1 MLEGGNV
8 NKTVLLPADTYNVVN
23 KTLMNDT
30 DRLVLSMLYQP
41 LIGYKALSLYFTF
54 WSDLDCTGVMS
65 VEFTHRHLMNM
76 MGIKIEDII
85 EARKKLEAIGL
96 MKTAFKEGNTNTYV
110 YQLYAPLSASEF
122 LTHPFL
128 SIILY
133 NTVGSKEYDRIIQYF
148 KMPKIN
154 LGDFKDITTSFSD
167 IFKTGT
173 VFLKEAESD
182 IRKRESCDIDLKVDL
197 DLDLLINSLPKD
209 LITNKTFDKNT
220 CKLLKSISYLY
231 NIDSTQMVGLVR
243 NSLNEKGLV
252 DKTKLQNNARC
263 FYQFENENQLPHL
276 IYNNQPVNL
285 RENLKDGSRRS
296 KIIYTFETLS
306 PYDFLRGKYN
316 GSNPTTRDMKIV
328 ESLLVEQELPPG
340 VVNVLIDYVLR
351 VNENKLTKN
360 FIETIAGQWKRLGIK
375 TVEEAMHQA
384 EKEHKGFKNKTV
396 IRTNTKQ
403 VSVDNVPEWFDKKIE
418 SRQATEEEEA
428 KMKALLSEFL

>member
-1 MLEGGNV
+1 VVDL

-23 KTLMNDT
+23 KTIMNDT

-41 LIGYKALSLYFTF
+41 LIGYKALSLYFAL

-65 VEFTHRHLMNM
+65 IEFTHRHLMNM
-76 MGIKIEDII
+76 MGIRVEDIV

-96 MKTAFKEGNTNTYV
+96 MKTAYKEGNTNTYV
-110 YQLYAPLSASEF
+110 YQLYAPISANDF

-148 KMPKIN
+148 RMPKIN
-154 LGDFKDITTSFSD
+154 LSDFKDITTSFSD

-173 VFLKEAESD
+173 VFLKETEND
-182 IRKRESCDIDLKVDL
+182 IRKREACDIELKVDL
-197 DLDLLINSLPKD
+197 DLDLMMNSLPKD
-209 LITNKTFDKNT
+209 LITSKTFDKNT
-220 CKLLKSISYLY
+220 CKLLKSIGYLY
-231 NIDSTQMVGLVR
+231 NIDSAHMVGLIR

-252 DKTKLQNNARC
+252 DKTKLQNNARNY
-263 FYQFENENQLPHL
+263 YQFENNDQLPHL
-276 IYNNQPVNL
+276 IYNNQPAGL
-285 RENLKDGSRRS
+285 REKVKDGSKRS

-316 GSNPTTRDMKIV
+316 GSNPTTRDMKMV
-328 ESLLVEQELPPG
+328 ESLLLEQELPPG

-351 VNENKLTKN
+351 VNDNKLNKN
-360 FIETIAGQWKRLGIK
+360 FIETIAGQWKRLNIK

-384 EKEHKGFKNKTV
+384 EKEHNGFKNKTV
-396 IRTNTKQ
+396 TRINNKQ
-403 VSVDNVPEWFDKKIE
+403 VSVDAVPEWFDKKIDE
-418 SRQATEEEEA
+418 EKLSDEEEA
-428 KMKALLSEFL
+428 KMKAMLSEFS